1 MTYTNWKC
9 LHDPQIIKD
18 YNIKETPENHIKLFD
33 ASHQYELENI
43 NHIHPYLAELTMIY
57 YIYKNQLKSD
67 FISITHYR
75 REYIGI
81 NFEKLKNDAVQ
92 VLWEGVSKES
102 FYERMINVNM
112 NSNIILGV
120 KSFLRNNKKM
130 SNLQIEE
137 LLNKKNV
144 KMMYPLSFTCNWKI
158 FNEICDFI
166 FYILDYI
173 LPNERWKNI
182 DELNNYNNDM
192 FLLFDNF
199 YCNYLKNEKRD
210 LIITTLYTYRN
221 QPRFV
226 IMMIEIILSAYIP
239 LMYETFLSNKT
250 TSKNIILYLDDNS
263 TLNDLIKFYE
273 KNCALIPNFYLVYK
287 NDKIICNESYIHFI
301 KDNGEYKE
309 IFKYTFRNYE
319 LLKFCN
325 IDEFDENTINDK
337 IILKINEY
345 IDTPSIDDLMNNNYQ
360 IKKIQY

>member
-9 LHDPQIIKD
+9 FHDPQIIKD

-43 NHIHPYLAELTMIY
+43 NYINPYLAELTMIY

-92 VLWEGVSKES
+92 VLWEGVSEES
-102 FYERMINVNM
+102 FYERMIHYNVNA
-112 NSNIILGV
+112 NVILGV
-120 KSFLRNNKKM
+120 KSFLRNVKKL
-130 SNLQIEE
+130 SNSEIED
-137 LLNKKNV
+137 LFNKKNV

-192 FLLFDNF
+192 FSLFDNW
-199 YCNYLKNEKRD
+199 YYNYLNDEQKE
-210 LIITTLYTYRN
+210 LIVSRLWGFRN

-226 IMMIEIILSAYIP
+226 VCIIELILSAYIP
-239 LMYETFLSNKT
+239 LIYEIFTSDIN
-250 TSKNIILYLDDNS
+250 TSKNIILYLDDDA
-263 TLNDLIKFYE
+263 TLDELIKFY
-273 KNCALIPNFYLVYK
+273 KSNCALIPKFYIVY
-287 NDKIICNESYIHFI
+287 NGDKIIKNEGRTRFI
-301 KDNGEYKE
+301 KDNNEYKE
-309 IFKYTFRNYE
+309 IFEYTFRYYE
-319 LLKFCN
+319 LLEFYNANEYNENN
-325 IDEFDENTINDK
+325 IDNK

-345 IDTPSIDDLMNNNYQ
+345 IDTLSIDDLMNNNYQ